1 MNGSRVPVALA
12 LSLVLLF
19 VGVAASAPV
28 KQEIVIGNEAD
39 VTIFD
44 PIRIQE
50 APTSFVADMIYDPL
64 VRRTLDGK
72 VAPAL
77 AESWKTSPDR
87 RTWTFNLRKGVK
99 FHDDSEFDAS
109 VVEWHFRRALDPK
122 EGSVFRRAFMV
133 IERITVLDRHT
144 IAFTLT
150 EPNVSFLEFVL
161 LTNGG
166 FIPSRKAYET
176 LGEEFPFK
184 PIGTGPF
191 RWVQWVQGQ
200 RVILERNPT
209 YWGTAP
215 KPDRLIIR
223 PITDVNTGI
232 IELET
237 GGVHYIM
244 RGSREDLDRLSKD
257 RRFVVHR
264 VPTYRVR
271 FISLNVTRPPFDD
284 IRVRRA
290 VNHALNVPEIMNAL
304 TSGMA
309 IPVDSIL
316 PVESQFHPA
325 RGTYTT
331 YETSPQKARALLA
344 ESGWRPGP
352 GGILQ
357 KGGRTLRFVL
367 HSPNGRYYMDKEI
380 SEVICNRLRSVGI
393 ECRVKVMDWAAFLA
407 EVRAGKYEAAFLGWN
422 QSSGEPSLFF
432 DPLVATGGRGN
443 YGGFSDLALDSL
455 LREGLIAFS
464 EGRRKLLYARAV
476 DIVNKN
482 AWNVPL
488 NNEFKVAVTTS
499 RLEGYVHSAARND
512 FTTLWLK

>member
-1 MNGSRVPVALA
+1 MNGSRILFTLSLA
-12 LSLVLLF
+12 LVLLF
-19 VGVAASAPV
+19 GGVATSAPV
-28 KQEIVIGNEAD
+28 RQEIVIGNEAD

-50 APTSFVADMIYDPL
+50 APTSFVADFVYDPL

-72 VAPAL
+72 IAPAL

-109 VVEWHFRRALDPK
+109 VVEWHFRRALDPR
-122 EGSVFRRAFMV
+122 EGSAFRRQFMV
-133 IERITVLDRHT
+133 IERITVIDRHT

-150 EPNVSFLEFVL
+150 EPNVAFLEYVL

-200 RVILERNPT
+200 RVVLERNPT
-209 YWGTAP
+209 YWGAPP

-223 PITDVNTGI
+223 PILDVNTGI

-237 GGVHYIM
+237 GGVHLIM

-271 FISLNVTRPPFDD
+271 FISMNVTRPPFDD

-290 VNHALNVPEIMNAL
+290 VNHALNVPEIVNAL

-309 IPVDSIL
+309 IPVDTIL
-316 PVESQFHPA
+316 PIESRFHPV

-331 YETSPQKARALLA
+331 YEASTVKARALLA
-344 ESGWRPGP
+344 ESGWQPASGT
-352 GGILQ
+352 LQ
-357 KGGRTLRFVL
+357 KGDQTLRFVL

-380 SEVICNRLRSVGI
+380 SEVICNRLRAVRI

-443 YGGFSDLALDSL
+443 YGGFSDATLDGL
-455 LREGLIAFS
+455 LKEGLIAFS
-464 EGRRKLLYARAV
+464 EGRRKMLYSRAV

-482 AWNVPL
+482 AWYVPL

-499 RLEGYVHSAARND
+499 RLEGYVHSASRND